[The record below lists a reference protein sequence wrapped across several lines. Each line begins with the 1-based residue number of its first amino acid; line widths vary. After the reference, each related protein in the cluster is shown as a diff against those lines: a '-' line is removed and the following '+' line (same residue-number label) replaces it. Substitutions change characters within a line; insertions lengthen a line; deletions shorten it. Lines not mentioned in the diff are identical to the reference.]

1 MKYEDIEELSYER
14 IEGFRHE
21 YRYIQ
26 EVLQDISAPSMDVEV
41 ATRLMQGA
49 IDVHTHPGPDP
60 YSLRFRDRN
69 DIAMAKQAAEMGMAA
84 IVIKAQGY
92 PTARS
97 AYIDQIVIDEWAQE
111 HNRKSIRIIGGIV
124 LNYCVGGLNRIAV
137 ELTAKMNGKFIWTPQ
152 LDSSHQY
159 KMWGKP
165 GGIEVVEGDHV
176 VPQLREIFEV
186 IAKHDLVLSLCHH
199 TTRERLIM
207 IDDAKEVGVK
217 RMELV
222 HVNQPLTQMSIDQM
236 KLAASKGAYLGL
248 YGYMLNPPE
257 FVLDE
262 TVAAI
267 REVGADH
274 FVLGTDLGGAFAPD
288 QAPGYRRFLLTLLHA
303 GIPEADVEKMARI
316 NPERLIF

>member
-1 MKYEDIEELSYER
+1 MKYEDIQELSYER
-14 IEGFRHE
+14 IEGFKHE
-21 YRYIQ
+21 YRNIQ
-26 EVLQDISAPSMDVEV
+26 EVTAPPLDIEV
-41 ATRLMQGA
+41 ATRLMQGV
-49 IDVHTHPGPDP
+49 IDVHTHPAPDP
-60 YSLRFRDRN
+60 YALRFRDRN

-84 IVIKAQGY
+84 VVIKCMGY

-97 AYIDQIVIDEWAQE
+97 AYIDQIVIDEWAQD
-111 HNRKSIRIIGGIV
+111 HNRKTIKIIGGIT
-124 LNYCVGGLNRIAV
+124 LNYCVGGLNPIAV
-137 ELTAKMNGKFIWTPQ
+137 EMTAKMGGKFIWTPQ

-176 VPQLREIFEV
+176 VPKLRETFEV

-217 RMELV
+217 RIELV
-222 HVNQPLTQMSIDQM
+222 HVNQPLTRMSIEQM

-248 YGYMLNPPE
+248 YGHTLHPPE

-274 FVLGTDLGGAFAPD
+274 FVLGSDLGASLAGD
-288 QAPGYRRFLLTLLHA
+288 QASGYRRFLLTLLLA
-303 GIPEADVEKMARI
+303 GIHESDIEKMARI

>member
-26 EVLQDISAPSMDVEV
+26 EITAPSMDIEV

-49 IDVHTHPGPDP
+49 IDVHTHPAPDP
-60 YSLRFRDRN
+60 YALRFRDRN

-97 AYIDQIVIDEWAQE
+97 AYIDQIVIDEWARE
-111 HNRKSIRIIGGIV
+111 HNRKSIKIIGGIV
-124 LNYCVGGLNRIAV
+124 LNYCVGGLNPIAV
-137 ELTAKMNGKFIWTPQ
+137 ELTAKIGGKFIWTPQ

-176 VPQLREIFEV
+176 VPRLREIFEV

-248 YGYMLNPPE
+248 YGYTLHPPE

-262 TVAAI
+262 VVAAI

-274 FVLGTDLGGAFAPD
+274 FVLGTDLGPAFMCD

-303 GIPEADVEKMARI
+303 GIPEADIEKMARI
-316 NPERLIF
+316 NPGRLIFQ